1 MKSVL
6 MIVQNF
12 YPEIGS
18 AGNRMKNVYL
28 NLKRSG
34 YEVKVITLK
43 PSYPEQSLYEDPH
56 FWDEDDIEVKDIV
69 RIRPKKVKR
78 YTNNMWRRLLH
89 YMESMWLFI
98 YTIIRLEKKYDYV
111 FVTTPPIFPTLA
123 ALIARKKM
131 KAKLITDVRDLWPES
146 LLGVGVFTNKWVMKM
161 AFYFERKIYQHS
173 DQIII
178 NSPGFRAYILSKGVK
193 EKDIQFIPNSLTAD
207 ELNLK
212 KRLPPLSESR
222 IKVVYTGN
230 IGLAQDLKKLI
241 TVAEKLKEHKEIEF
255 RIIGYGFRISEVEDV
270 ISSKGLTNIK
280 VIHAMN
286 RKVTLY
292 EVSTSHIAYVSL
304 VEKDVFK
311 KVLPGKIIDYM
322 CVGKPIVADV
332 AGRSRKVILD
342 AQCGLVAD
350 SREADEI
357 SQQILRLASDKA
369 LRDDFGENGYLYAKR
384 NFQWSKNIKGLINV
398 LETSS

>member
-43 PSYPEQSLYEDPH
+43 PSYPDQSLYEDAH
-56 FWDEDDIEVKDIV
+56 FWDEAEIEVNDII
-69 RIRPKKVKR
+69 RIQPNKVKR
-78 YTNNMWRRLLH
+78 YTRNMWRRLFH

-123 ALIARKKM
+123 ALIAKKKM

-146 LLGVGVFTNKWVMKM
+146 LLGVGVFTNKWILKM
-161 AFYFERKIYQHS
+161 AFYLERKIYQHS

-178 NSPGFRAYILSKGVK
+178 NSPGFQEYILSKGVQ
-193 EKDIQFIPNSLTAD
+193 EKDIQFIPNSLTAS

-230 IGLAQDLKKLI
+230 IGLAQDLNKLI
-241 TVAEKLKEHKEIEF
+241 EVAEKLKNHKEIEF
-255 RIIGYGFRISEVEDV
+255 RIIGYGFRMTEVQEE
-270 ISSKGLTNIK
+270 ILSRGLTNIK

-286 RKVTLY
+286 RRVTLY
-292 EVSTSHIAYVSL
+292 EVSSSHIAYVSL
-304 VEKDVFK
+304 VEKDVFN

-332 AGRSRKVILD
+332 AGRAKKMIVD

-350 SREADEI
+350 SRSADEI
-357 SQQILRLASDKA
+357 SQQILTLASNKE
-369 LRDDFGENGYLYAKR
+369 LRENLGENGYHYAKHH
-384 NFQWSKNIKGLINV
+384 FQWSKNIKGLIHV

>member
-43 PSYPEQSLYEDPH
+43 PSYPDQSLYEDAH
-56 FWDEDDIEVKDIV
+56 FWDEAEIEVNDII
-69 RIRPKKVKR
+69 RIQPNKVKR
-78 YTNNMWRRLLH
+78 YTRNIWRRLFH

-98 YTIIRLEKKYDYV
+98 YTIIRLKKKYDYV

-123 ALIARKKM
+123 ALIAKKKM

-146 LLGVGVFTNKWVMKM
+146 LLGVGVFTNKWILKM
-161 AFYFERKIYQHS
+161 AFYLERKIYQHS

-178 NSPGFRAYILSKGVK
+178 NSPGFQDYILSKGVQ

-241 TVAEKLKEHKEIEF
+241 EVAEKLKNHKEIEF
-255 RIIGYGFRISEVEDV
+255 RIIGYGFRMTEVQDE
-270 ISSKGLTNIK
+270 IFSRGLTNIK

-286 RKVTLY
+286 RRVTLY
-292 EVSTSHIAYVSL
+292 EVSSSHIAYVSL
-304 VEKDVFK
+304 VEKDVFN

-332 AGRSRKVILD
+332 AGRAKKMIVD

-350 SREADEI
+350 SRSAAEI
-357 SQQILRLASDKA
+357 SQQILTLASNKE
-369 LRDDFGENGYLYAKR
+369 LRENLGENGYHYAKH

>member
-1 MKSVL
+1 
-6 MIVQNF
+6 
-12 YPEIGS
+12 
-18 AGNRMKNVYL
+18 
-28 NLKRSG
+28 
-34 YEVKVITLK
+34 
-43 PSYPEQSLYEDPH
+43 
-56 FWDEDDIEVKDIV
+56 
-69 RIRPKKVKR
+69 
-78 YTNNMWRRLLH
+78 
-89 YMESMWLFI
+89 
-98 YTIIRLEKKYDYV
+98 
-111 FVTTPPIFPTLA
+111 
-123 ALIARKKM
+123 
-131 KAKLITDVRDLWPES
+131 
-146 LLGVGVFTNKWVMKM
+146 M

-178 NSPGFRAYILSKGVK
+178 NSPGFRTYILSKGVK
-193 EKDIQFIPNSLTAD
+193 EKDILFIPNSLTAD

-212 KRLPPLSESR
+212 NRLPPLSESR

-270 ISSKGLTNIK
+270 INSKGLTNIK

-369 LRDDFGENGYLYAKR
+369 LRDDFGGNGYLYAKR
-384 NFQWSKNIKGLINV
+384 NFQWSKNIKDLINV

>member
-43 PSYPEQSLYEDPH
+43 PSYPDQSLYEDAH
-56 FWDEDDIEVKDIV
+56 FWDEAEIEVNDII
-69 RIRPKKVKR
+69 RIQPNKVKR
-78 YTNNMWRRLLH
+78 YTRNMWRRLFH

-123 ALIARKKM
+123 ALIAKKKM

-146 LLGVGVFTNKWVMKM
+146 LLGVGVFTNKWILKM
-161 AFYFERKIYQHS
+161 AFYLERKIYQHS

-178 NSPGFRAYILSKGVK
+178 NSPGFQDYILSKGVQ
-193 EKDIQFIPNSLTAD
+193 EQDIQFIPNSLTAS

-241 TVAEKLKEHKEIEF
+241 EVAEKLKNHKEIEF
-255 RIIGYGFRISEVEDV
+255 RIIGYGFRMTEVQDE
-270 ISSKGLTNIK
+270 IFSRGLTNIK

-286 RKVTLY
+286 RRVTLY
-292 EVSTSHIAYVSL
+292 EVSSSHIAYVSL
-304 VEKDVFK
+304 VEKDVFN

-332 AGRSRKVILD
+332 AGRAKKMIVD

-350 SREADEI
+350 SRSADEI
-357 SQQILRLASDKA
+357 SQQILTLASNKE
-369 LRDDFGENGYLYAKR
+369 LRENLGENGYHYAKH